1 MPTFV
6 DPRADALEALDALR
20 GLVHASRAF
29 DHPQDMFG
37 VLGDLLSSVRS
48 LRQVFGQLADGHTEN
63 RPRAFDRAG
72 DHDAGSRDALTAAGE
87 LGEAGVLL
95 DRVEDHLAAA
105 ITSTRGI
112 SWHATPAHT
121 RRQWV
126 SVVFLQG
133 PEADEVLDLI
143 QSEGPSAGIEYLAQ
157 WDYGDETTSAALING
172 HVYNEPPSGSLE
184 RTATEGEYT
193 LTYSPFLGQVSL
205 LRAHNIPVE
214 PPDEPEL
221 SADRAP
227 KPAAGQTAGR
237 DWFAQSPG
245 SPNSSARGLGL

>member
-6 DPRADALEALDALR
+6 DPRADALEASDALR

-29 DHPQDMFG
+29 DHPQDMYG
-37 VLGDLLSSVRS
+37 VLSDLLSTVRS
-48 LRQVFGQLADGHTEN
+48 LRQVFAQLADGHTEN

-72 DHDAGSRDALTAAGE
+72 DHEAESRDALTAAGE
-87 LGEAGVLL
+87 LREAGTLL

-105 ITSTRGI
+105 LTSAREI
-112 SWHATPAHT
+112 SWHATPART
-121 RRQWV
+121 QRQWV

-133 PEADEVLDLI
+133 PEAEEALDLI
-143 QSEGPSAGIEYLAQ
+143 QDEGPSAGIEYLAQ
-157 WDYGDETTSAALING
+157 WDAGDETTSAALING

-184 RTATEGEYT
+184 RTVSEGEYT

-214 PPDEPEL
+214 PPEEPEL
-221 SADRAP
+221 SAGRTPTTATS
-227 KPAAGQTAGR
+227 QTTGR
-237 DWFAQSPG
+237 NWFAETPG
-245 SPNSSARGLGL
+245 SAKSPSRGLGL

>member
-6 DPRADALEALDALR
+6 DPRTDAVEALDALR
-20 GLVHASRAF
+20 GLVHASRVF
-29 DHPQDMFG
+29 DHPQDMYG
-37 VLGDLLSSVRS
+37 VLSDLLSTVRS

-72 DHDAGSRDALTAAGE
+72 GHDAGSRDALTAACE
-87 LGEAGVLL
+87 LREAGALL

-105 ITSTRGI
+105 LTSARGI
-112 SWHATPAHT
+112 SSHATPERT

-133 PEADEVLDLI
+133 PEAEEALELI
-143 QSEGPSAGIEYLAQ
+143 QREGPSAGIEYLAQ
-157 WDYGDETTSAALING
+157 WDAGDETTSAALING
-172 HVYNEPPSGSLE
+172 HVYNQPPSGSLE
-184 RTATEGEYT
+184 RTVTEGEYT

-205 LRAHNIPVE
+205 LRAHSIPVE
-214 PPDEPEL
+214 PPEEPGL

-227 KPAAGQTAGR
+227 TQAADQNAGR
-237 DWFAQSPG
+237 DWFAQAPG
-245 SPNSSARGLGL
+245 SAKSPSRGLGL